1 MVIGCGV
8 LVLLGILACAA
19 VVALDAFH
27 MLPDFLYEPIR
38 WLGLE
43 SFFTG

>member
-1 MVIGCGV
+1 MVIGCGI
-8 LVLLGILACAA
+8 LVLLGILACAV
-19 VVALDAFH
+19 VVALDAFQ
-27 MLPDFLYEPIR
+27 MLPDFFYEPIR